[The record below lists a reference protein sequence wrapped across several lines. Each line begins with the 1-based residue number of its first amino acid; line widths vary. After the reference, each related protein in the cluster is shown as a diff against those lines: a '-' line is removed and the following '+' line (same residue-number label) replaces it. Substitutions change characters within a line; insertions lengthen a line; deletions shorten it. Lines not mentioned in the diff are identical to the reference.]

1 MLKNLKDDRILAEY
15 RIKRLPTTIFINTDG
30 SVHDRWTGALAEEVL
45 VEKVG
50 GMLPGGTE
58 PRFPRPRGFG
68 PTGETLTSRARAAA
82 RTKLPGTA
90 LS

>member
-50 GMLPGGTE
+50 GMLPSGTE
-58 PRFPRPRGFG
+58 PPFPEARGFG
-68 PTGETLTSRARAAA
+68 PTGETPASRTHPAARA
-82 RTKLPGTA
+82 KSPGTA
-90 LS
+90 LT